1 MQQDRASCS
10 GLPTCIWKGADQYR
24 GWFQSSLLTAV
35 AAKGQGAPYKT
46 VLTHGWVVDGEGK
59 AMHKSLGNGSGP
71 RARSSTNTARTSCA
85 CGWPPAITGWM
96 CASRDDIFKQLSQV
110 YLKIRN
116 TARYILG
123 NLDGF
128 DPNNLVP
135 PEQMLPLDRWA
146 ITRLNQLMET
156 GQARV

>member
-1 MQQDRASCS
+1 MKPEWGQQQWPADLS
-10 GLPTCIWKGADQYR
+10 IWKAATNTGA
-24 GWFQSSLLTAV
+24 GSNSSLLTAV

-59 AMHKSLGNGSGP
+59 AMHKSLGNAVDPQQVIDQYGADIL
-71 RARSSTNTARTSCA
+71 RMWVASSDYRVDVRIS
-85 CGWPPAITGWM
+85 PE
-96 CASRDDIFKQLSQV
+96 IFKQLSQV

-135 PEQMLPLDRWA
+135 PEQMLPLDRLGHHPA
-146 ITRLNQLMET
+146 EPADGA